1 MTRLR
6 VLLIAEGAAGAQAL
20 RMLAASSHEVVGVVN
35 AQGAVS
41 PVGASVA
48 AMALRLGHR
57 LWPAAQSRERSF
69 ADLVLRERV
78 DLLLNVHGRYLL
90 PDNVVLAPR
99 IGSFNLHLGPLPRYA
114 GLNAPSWAIYHGET
128 THGVALHW
136 MDAGINTGPL
146 AYATSFPV
154 DEDETGLTLTGKC
167 IRAGLPLLHDL
178 LTDASRNDVP
188 TRPQPSAFRR
198 YHGREVPHEGRLFW
212 NESAV
217 RVERLIRACDYNPF
231 ASPWRSPRAYLGG
244 REIAILKASLVG
256 ERSDAAAGTVGRRQ
270 GDDVLV
276 SARDE
281 WVRVQRVRV
290 GSTALPAA
298 EALRPGERF
307 ALPGPA
313 ARAPAVR

>member
-6 VLLIAEGAAGAQAL
+6 VLLIAEGAAGVQSL
-20 RMLAASSHEVVGVVN
+20 RMLATSSHEVVGIVNGEVRTSAAGATVV
-35 AQGAVS
+35 G
-41 PVGASVA
+41 
-48 AMALRLGHR
+48 MAGRLGYR
-57 LWPAAQSRERSF
+57 VFPAAQAREPAF

-78 DLLLNVHGRYLL
+78 DLLVNVHGRYIL
-90 PDNVVLAPR
+90 PETVVSAPR
-99 IGSFNLHLGPLPRYA
+99 IGSFNLHLSPLPRYA
-114 GLNAPSWAIYHGET
+114 GLNAPSWAIYHGEP

-146 AYATSFPV
+146 AYTAEFPV

-178 LTDASRNDVP
+178 LTDAVRHGVP
-188 TRPQPSAFRR
+188 SRPQPTAPRR

-212 NESAV
+212 SDSAV
-217 RVERLIRACDYNPF
+217 RVERFIRACNYSPF
-231 ASPWRSPRAYLGG
+231 PSPWRSPRAYLGG

-256 ERSDAAAGTVGRRQ
+256 ERSDAAAGTVGRRL
-270 GDDVLV
+270 GNDILV
-276 SARDE
+276 SARDR
-281 WVRVQRVRV
+281 WVKVQQVQV
-290 GSTALPAA
+290 GSTVLPAA

-313 ARAPAVR
+313 ERAPAIR